1 MISTITKSF
10 LLPNYLTTITELVV
24 QARLVL
30 LKTMYAV

>member
-1 MISTITKSF
+1 MISTTTKSF
-10 LLPNYLTTITELVV
+10 LLPNYLMTITELVV